1 MKKYL
6 SIILAVFA
14 AVSALTGCAKQ
25 VSTPEKTN
33 DPAQSSEL
41 ASKQTTTSASGV
53 VSTNTSTSYAKL
65 IAYKTENYE
74 QQSIADFN
82 AALARTP
89 DELTTFLAA
98 IADVSS
104 SISPDDENYDFFTTT
119 LSFSS
124 AELYREHMGEEFS
137 FFITISKESRLCD
150 YLDEEGNPVYEFTCI
165 VESNVPYSINDPK
178 LVTVAGRDKAFLTFK
193 EEMKNYLNR
202 LSEAEIA
209 GGSIKTMLIDKSTEL
224 AKSLSTENMKLSPCE
239 ISLIE
244 IIGEE
249 ETSNASTSAGAPKK
263 EDMPDDSF
271 SKEDYQKLSA
281 LQFDDYRHM
290 KISEFQNKV
299 WEMTDTPEYMEL
311 LERFFRSE
319 KLYRMKDSNETA
331 AFLFYV
337 LEPLTAEK
345 WQTHTYSG
353 AATSDFPALEDNATL
368 EYTYTLTILAA
379 DKVMVKDYCDMRL
392 GVKDMMQD
400 ILRNRPKEELQ
411 NETLMLTELKT
422 YVDEMLPY
430 MQTPEISVAIE
441 YAYFPLSA
449 ENDNNAGEYFDD
461 NMEHRRYP
469 NGTEEDY
476 RTLFA
481 LKTSGY
487 ENLPLADFNPALLE
501 WANENPEGMNR
512 ISEDT
517 GWNDFQVSLTDEEL
531 SFVKSTVFL
540 SGMENGKAIQS
551 SYAGEPVSPYYEEE
565 LPQKIAVENGAAAW
579 CSLYYR
585 FSYSISDAETVTV
598 GERDHHIESMINAIH
613 AFWDS
618 ADIEELLT
626 MSEGDIVQELERIA
640 AKYSTNNVMI
650 TIDSGQ
656 VHFEHA
662 DLPPDGDI

>member
-6 SIILAVFA
+6 SIILAVFVA
-14 AVSALTGCAKQ
+14 ASALTGCAGQ
-25 VSTPEKTN
+25 TN
-33 DPAQSSEL
+33 
-41 ASKQTTTSASGV
+41 KRGF
-53 VSTNTSTSYAKL
+53 STNTSAAYAKL
-65 IAYKTENYE
+65 IAYKTEGYE
-74 QQSIADFN
+74 QQSLADFN
-82 AALARTP
+82 AALAQTP

-98 IADVSS
+98 IADVNS
-104 SISPDDENYDFFTTT
+104 SITPADENYDFFTTT

-137 FFITISKESRLCD
+137 FFITISKENRLCD

-165 VESNVPYSINDPK
+165 VESNVPYSINDSK
-178 LVTVAGRDKAFLTFK
+178 LVTVAERDKTFLTFK
-193 EEMKNYLNR
+193 EEMQNYLNN

-209 GGSIKTMLIDKSTEL
+209 GGSIKTMLIDKSAEL

-249 ETSNASTSAGAPKK
+249 EISNTNTPAGAPKK

-271 SKEDYQKLSA
+271 SKEDYQKLLA

-299 WEMTDTPEYMEL
+299 WEMTDTPEYTEL
-311 LERFFRSE
+311 LERFFKSE
-319 KLYRMKDSNETA
+319 KLYQMKDSDETA

-392 GVKDMMQD
+392 GVKDMMQN
-400 ILRNRPKEELQ
+400 ILRNRTKEELQ
-411 NETLMLTELKT
+411 NGTLMLTELKT
-422 YVDEMLPY
+422 YVDEMLSY
-430 MQTPEISVAIE
+430 IQTPEVSVAIE
-441 YAYFPLSA
+441 YAYFPLST
-449 ENDNNAGEYFDD
+449 ENDNNAGAYFDD
-461 NMEHRRYP
+461 NVEQRRYP

-476 RTLFA
+476 LTLFS
-481 LKTSGY
+481 LKTPEY
-487 ENLPLADFNPALLE
+487 ENLPLADFNASLLE
-501 WANENPEGMNR
+501 WTNENPEGMGR

-517 GWNDFQVSLTDEEL
+517 VWNDFQVSLTDEEL
-531 SFVKSTVFL
+531 SFVKLTVFL

-551 SYAGEPVSPYYEEE
+551 SYAGEPINPYYEEE
-565 LPQKIAVENGAAAW
+565 LPQKIASENRAATW
-579 CSLYYR
+579 CSLYYQ
-585 FSYSISDAETVTV
+585 FSYSISDAKKITV
-598 GERDHHIESMINAIH
+598 GERDRQIESMIDAIH
-613 AFWDS
+613 AFWDNT
-618 ADIEELLT
+618 DIEKLLK
-626 MSEGDIVQELERIA
+626 MSESDIVQEFEKIA
-640 AKYSTNNVMI
+640 AKYSTNNVII
-650 TIDSGQ
+650 TIDNEQ
-656 VHFEHA
+656 VQFEYA
-662 DLPPDGDI
+662 DSPPDRDSGR